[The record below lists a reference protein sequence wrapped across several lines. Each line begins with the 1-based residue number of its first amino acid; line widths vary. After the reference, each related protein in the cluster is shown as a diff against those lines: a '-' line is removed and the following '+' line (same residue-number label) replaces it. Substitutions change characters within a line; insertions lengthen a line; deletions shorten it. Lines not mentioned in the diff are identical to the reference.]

1 MCGLEWP
8 GMTRPGTKKAQ
19 GHGLKEYFFF
29 FVRRRIAGCLLL
41 SFFF

>member
-19 GHGLKEYFFF
+19 AHGLKEYFFF
-29 FVRRRIAGCLLL
+29 LC
-41 SFFF
+41 

>member
-19 GHGLKEYFFF
+19 AHGLKEYFFLS
-29 FVRRRIAGCLLL
+29 LLGGG
-41 SFFF
+41 

>member
-19 GHGLKEYFFF
+19 AHGLKEYIFFS
-29 FVRRRIAGCLLL
+29 LLGGG
-41 SFFF
+41 

>member
-19 GHGLKEYFFF
+19 AHGLKEYFFS
-29 FVRRRIAGCLLL
+29 LLEGG
-41 SFFF
+41 